1 MKIQFRNIK
10 LPQEQIDLNGEL
22 LNLSYIDS
30 SGPNGNTTMSQEI
43 ELDYDNLSVN
53 DKQVV
58 DNFINLL
65 KNSL

>member
-10 LPQEQIDLNGEL
+10 VPQEQINSAGEL
-22 LNLSYIDS
+22 LNLTFIES
-30 SGPNGNTTMSQEI
+30 SGPNGITDMSPEI
-43 ELDYDNLSVN
+43 ELDYDNLTAEQKVI
-53 DKQVV
+53 V